1 MIAGLSSPTYSAQPD
16 DQPLLWLLDRCVEYG
31 LKAIEAPLSI
41 NSSDDLDTVRKKAAD
56 LGITRIGYW
65 SDDFVTPEGG
75 GVQQL
80 ERALRAFD
88 TAVSGGVKTLVIF
101 GRCGTHNRFT
111 VQPPLADQVQR
122 IAENLAGVAKAAAE
136 RSLQLGLL
144 PHLDYRAAE
153 MVTVMEQVD
162 HPALKMAFDTAN
174 PFPVCEEPVEAAK
187 LVLPHA
193 VAVAVKDVRIYPNRS
208 NDVTIRGTP
217 IGQGSVDFEAI
228 LPMLRDRLTDPDNT
242 TVSIKLRL
250 PPGDES
256 HDAWM
261 RQSLEYLGSHS
272 WLG

>member
-1 MIAGLSSPTYSAQPD
+1 
-16 DQPLLWLLDRCVEYG
+16 
-31 LKAIEAPLSI
+31 
-41 NSSDDLDTVRKKAAD
+41 
-56 LGITRIGYW
+56 
-65 SDDFVTPEGG
+65 
-75 GVQQL
+75 
-80 ERALRAFD
+80 
-88 TAVSGGVKTLVIF
+88 
-101 GRCGTHNRFT
+101 
-111 VQPPLADQVQR
+111 
-122 IAENLAGVAKAAAE
+122 
-136 RSLQLGLL
+136 
-144 PHLDYRAAE
+144 
-153 MVTVMEQVD
+153 
-162 HPALKMAFDTAN
+162 MAFDTAN

-228 LPMLRDRLTDPDNT
+228 LPMLRDRLPDPVNT

-256 HDAWM
+256 HDVWM